1 MSFFYKPIEIEN
13 FETLRKGLLDA
24 YPVAHT
30 HTKLFYPEEK
40 LDFFLKIPEAVEIF
54 ERYKIRKFLIPNLGC
69 AFIRINPKNL
79 VPIHTDTNPELRYS
93 FNIPLTDCSGSILEF
108 FTSEIP
114 GVPGVTPNGLVYT
127 SYDINRCKLE
137 LKTPITGPFIMDT
150 QMIHQVI
157 NDSDDTSILLLIR
170 LSHEITDIID
180 QYF

>member
-13 FETLRKGLLDA
+13 FETLRKGLLA
-24 YPVAHT
+24 SYPVAQK

-54 ERYKIRKFLIPNLGC
+54 ERYKIREFLIPKGC
-69 AFIRINPKNL
+69 AFIRINPKNS

-114 GVPGVTPNGLVYT
+114 GMPAVTQNGLVYT

-150 QMIHQVI
+150 HMLHGVT
-157 NDSDDTSILLLIR
+157 NDSDKTSILLLIR
-170 LSHEITDIID
+170 LNHEITDITD